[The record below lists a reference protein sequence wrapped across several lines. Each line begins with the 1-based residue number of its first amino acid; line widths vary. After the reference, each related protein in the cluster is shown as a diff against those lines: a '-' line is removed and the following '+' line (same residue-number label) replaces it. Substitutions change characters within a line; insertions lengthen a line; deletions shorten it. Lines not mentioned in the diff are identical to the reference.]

1 MIYPIGMWCFAMII
15 DGIQSGLYGTTIFF
29 ALRAYAFLLLRAG
42 LMNSYDKPTPI
53 SSRPFGIAIGT
64 NLGDRLANLQRGV
77 STLVERVQ
85 PTAIIAGALYETDPV
100 DCAPGTQAFLNSVI
114 EIEAACTPQELHAH
128 LQAIEQ
134 AMGRPAIREQN
145 SPRALDLDVLYA
157 GDFVSDDP
165 QLIVP
170 HPRLHLRRFVLQPL
184 ADIRPDLTLPGH
196 SFSIAQHL
204 AALQDDPME
213 VRLVTKDWMKNG

>member
-1 MIYPIGMWCFAMII
+1 MVYLAYESAKPP
-15 DGIQSGLYGTTIFF
+15 QTTVNFS
-29 ALRAYAFLLLRAG
+29 A
-42 LMNSYDKPTPI
+42 
-53 SSRPFGIAIGT
+53 GIAIGT
-64 NLGDRLANLQRGV
+64 NLGDRLLNLQRGL
-77 STLVERVQ
+77 SMLIERVQ

-100 DCAPGTQAFLNSVI
+100 NCAPGTQAFLNSVI